1 MQQEFFKN
9 KKNIVI
15 IGAVC
20 LVCILFVISAV
31 RNDRQQIDVP
41 SEPGF
46 VATTSDF
53 AKDDAT
59 SSDYEE
65 DHRVFA
71 RPASS
76 LKDISGDEEEEY
88 VPAPFKLNLAYF
100 YPEGADT
107 SDAIHSYAG
116 EIFQTLNTLNADYL
130 ANYYDMS
137 DMTPLSF
144 ASRQGQGPERI
155 MGKYNPQDSRHDPKD
170 PSTWRINSFRNVT
183 VNFYDGDGNRINGY
197 YAVQEIMS
205 MASVYA
211 YYHDMNDAEAM
222 EEYCRELFKNAMSSR
237 VSMGSV
243 YYDSGC
249 LNRSKQ
255 DEAAEA
261 IALEAQQLATEHQL
275 AGATAFSSGLTVGTD
290 AGSGLA
296 ENAGA
301 APGTSLIITDG
312 SETQSAESDIVNPA
326 GGTVGAG
333 TGSVIIQSPQVS
345 SVGNRV
351 PYSEDQVVVSH
362 ATGSTTGAQSVVS
375 SGSAAAD
382 TSSSAVNEVNSTA
395 SAQNETE
402 APAESS
408 TEAVTTEPAAQAA
421 GGDEVV
427 SSGQSAPAAD
437 SGTEASESY
446 AVVTSDT
453 LSSSSS
459 KPQGT
464 ASDSVVVGGSSGD
477 DAGVYEAPAN
487 EPYEEGLVVS
497 PAMNLRKLFRFI
509 HRPLLQKAS
518 LGLSA
523 PVARLADE
531 DLVVSPAAN
540 AQPENTAGES
550 YSVINSSNETAASV
564 AVVNSAG
571 EAVVQEEPEA
581 LPETAAPETEAPSET
596 EASAAQSTAETT
608 AETLSG
614 TVTAA
619 ATAGGTVVSSAGTGA
634 GTVINSGISTE
645 NYGYAVAGANGT
657 VYSTTAETAASDG
670 TLGTET
676 MILEQRTSEELSEE
690 EAAIAAQI
698 NDLLAQANVLS
709 GADQYCPGHLDLY
722 ITITIKGIDDRNGL
736 FKADKI
742 GNDEENFNDRWQG
755 WTSDKIAQAK
765 ALNHQDW
772 FEKYGLSISSINLTS
787 QLTEEEIQ
795 NYLDTLPSDV
805 SELRRSVVDFAL
817 HSVGKVP
824 YYWGGKPSGPGYEPN
839 SFYTLVSADYH
850 GRILRG
856 LDCSGWVNWVYWSA
870 TGTRLAGESTG
881 TLIGCGRRISRSA
894 LRPGDIIIRTGAD
907 AHVVMFLGWAGNGN
921 FIGIHETGG
930 VRNNVVVGE
939 MTASWPYYRSLID

>member
-1 MQQEFFKN
+1 MQEFFRN

-20 LVCILFVISAV
+20 LVCILFVFIAV
-31 RNDRQQIDVP
+31 KSDRQQAADVP
-41 SEPGF
+41 ETSAF
-46 VATTSDF
+46 ATM
-53 AKDDAT
+53 
-59 SSDYEE
+59 SDYREE
-65 DHRVFA
+65 TATPTDFEEEHRVFA

-76 LKDISGDEEEEY
+76 LKEISGDDGEEY

-144 ASRQGQGPERI
+144 ANRQGQGVGRI
-155 MGKYNPQDSRHDPKD
+155 MGKYNPNDSRHDPKD
-170 PSTWRINSFRNVT
+170 PSTWKINSFRNVT

-275 AGATAFSSGLTVGTD
+275 AGATAFSSGLTEGSNTGSDPTGT
-290 AGSGLA
+290 AGTVSGT
-296 ENAGA
+296 NV
-301 APGTSLIITDG
+301 IISGG
-312 SETQSAESDIVNPA
+312 SQVPSAESNVVSSAAGESETA
-326 GGTVGAG
+326 GGTVIIG
-333 TGSVIIQSPQVS
+333 GSQTTS
-345 SVGNRV
+345 SGNRV

-362 ATGSTTGAQSVVS
+362 ASGSTSGSQSVVS
-375 SGSAAAD
+375 SGSAD
-382 TSSSAVNEVNSTA
+382 GETSSYAVYGGNNSTA
-395 SAQNETE
+395 AGSQDAV
-402 APAESS
+402 ASESS
-408 TEAVTTEPAAQAA
+408 GEAASNGSGDADAA
-421 GGDEVV
+421 GDQIV
-427 SSGQSAPAAD
+427 SSGQNEPVAGG
-437 SGTEASESY
+437 GTEASESY
-446 AVVTSDT
+446 AVISSDISASGTSEPQDITSEGTVTS
-453 LSSSSS
+453 
-459 KPQGT
+459 
-464 ASDSVVVGGSSGD
+464 GGSSGD
-477 DAGVYEAPAN
+477 DAGIYAAPQD
-487 EPYEEGLVVS
+487 EPYTEEGLVVS
-497 PAMNLRKLFRFI
+497 PATNLRKLFKFI
-509 HRPLLQKAS
+509 HRPLLWKAS
-518 LGLSA
+518 AGLA
-523 PVARLADE
+523 MPVARLADE
-531 DLVVSPAAN
+531 DMVVSPASNTLPETAS
-540 AQPENTAGES
+540 ENTGSGAGGEA
-550 YSVINSSNETAASV
+550 Y
-564 AVVNSAG
+564 VVSDP
-571 EAVVQEEPEA
+571 AVVQEEPA
-581 LPETAAPETEAPSET
+581 AAPETAVQETEPAAAENAPSE
-596 EASAAQSTAETT
+596 EASASENTQETAVETT
-608 AETLSG
+608 NHEG
-614 TVTAA
+614 AA
-619 ATAGGTVVSSAGTGA
+619 SDTSVVSSAATGA
-634 GTVINSGISTE
+634 GTVIASGIGTE

-657 VYSTTAETAASDG
+657 VYSPAAETAVSDG
-670 TLGTET
+670 TAGTET

-709 GADQYCPGHLDLY
+709 GADQYCPGHIDLY

-742 GNDEENFNDRWQG
+742 GNDEANFNDRWQG
-755 WTSDKIAQAK
+755 WTTDKIAQAK

-795 NYLDTLPSDV
+795 NYLNTLPSDV
-805 SELRRSVVDFAL
+805 SELRKAVVDFAL

-907 AHVVMFLGWAGNGN
+907 AHVVMFLGWVGNGN